1 MAPDENAMQ
10 ALARARGE
18 AIRAVLAQNG
28 VPLQRMAITVPALP
42 QPLPPSAVSEFELAS
57 S

>member
-1 MAPDENAMQ
+1 MQ

-18 AIRAVLAQNG
+18 AIRAVLAENG
-28 VPLQRMAITVPALP
+28 IPLQRMAITVPALP
-42 QPLPPSAVSEFELAS
+42 QPLPPSAISEFELAS